1 MAQRT
6 HDHGEVEL
14 KFELD
19 GRAAKEVR
27 RHGLLADVA
36 HKTQSQTS
44 VYFDTD
50 KGEVHKAGYSLRVRQ
65 IGDCFTQTV
74 KTNGSSAGLFD
85 RGEWESPV
93 EQMEPNLKGLDWTPL
108 GKLKALNRKVEPVV
122 CSDVE
127 RTTWLID
134 RDGSVIEAVLDT
146 GTVSAGEA
154 ESKFHELE
162 LELKAGKPKALF
174 DFAQELG
181 KAVSLEVGVLS
192 KEERGLMLADGAFG
206 HEHKAS
212 DLDID
217 DSMDAGEVFAS
228 IVHECIRHFRL
239 NEPLIITQRN
249 PKALHQARVALRRLR
264 TAFSFFRP
272 AIQQASPEPL
282 RNELREFL
290 TPFGE
295 ARNLDVFLDR
305 LGDDL
310 SWRDR
315 RKLTSA
321 REETYDQVIGTLK
334 AQRSRDMFLDLVEW
348 TASGDWRKDA
358 ASTQILKFAAPRF
371 DAVWRKVKR
380 RGAQVGD
387 LEEHQLHRLRINVKK
402 LRYAIEFLA
411 PLYARKRVRKFASSL
426 EEMQDCLGLIHDDM
440 VSRQIVADFALGE
453 TCRTDVSGRSR
464 QLKTME
470 TRFKRVKRVGRFWN
484 N

>member
-6 HDHGEVEL
+6 RDHAEVEL

-19 GRAAKEVR
+19 GRAAKDVR
-27 RHGLLADVA
+27 RHGLLAEVG
-36 HKTQSQTS
+36 HQTQSQS
-44 VYFDTD
+44 SIYFDTA

-65 IGDCFTQTV
+65 VGDCFTQTV
-74 KTNGSSAGLFD
+74 KTNGGSAGLFD
-85 RGEWESPV
+85 RGEWETPV
-93 EQMEPNLKGLDWTPL
+93 EQMEPDLKALDWTPL
-108 GKLKALNRKVEPVV
+108 GKLKSLNRKVEPTVS
-122 CSDVE
+122 SDVE

-134 RDGSVIEAVLDT
+134 HDGSVIEAVLDS
-146 GTVSAGEA
+146 GTVSAGKEEA
-154 ESKFHELE
+154 KFHELE
-162 LELKAGKPKALF
+162 LELKAGEPKALF
-174 DFAQELG
+174 DFAHELA
-181 KAVSLEVGVLS
+181 KAVPLEVGVLS
-192 KEERGLMLADGAFG
+192 KEQRGQMLAEGAFG

-217 DSMDAGEVFAS
+217 EAMDAGEVFAS

-239 NEPLIITQRN
+239 NEPLIASERN

-264 TAFSFFRP
+264 TAFSLFRP
-272 AIQQASPEPL
+272 AIQQASLEPL

-290 TPFGE
+290 VPFGE

-305 LGDDL
+305 LGADL

-321 REETYDQVIGTLK
+321 REETYDRVIDTLK

-348 TASGDWRKDA
+348 TASGDWRNDA
-358 ASTQILKFAAPRF
+358 ASTPILEFAAPQF

-380 RGAQVGD
+380 RGAKVRD

-402 LRYAIEFLA
+402 LRYAVDFLA
-411 PLYARKRVRKFASSL
+411 PLYAKKKVRKFASSL

-440 VSRQIVADFALGE
+440 VSREIVAEYVLAEPG
-453 TCRTDVSGRSR
+453 RTDVTVRSR

-470 TRFKRVKRVGRFWN
+470 SRFKHVKRVGRFWN
-484 N
+484 G